1 MSVKRYSKRKTLK
14 TKRNNFRRWKITD
27 KKKKQIIERIKKYD
41 TIGLKPNKKNKIE
54 KEKALKILIKKQEK
68 VLPIVLK
75 ALEKTTKAEQVNL
88 HYAWY
93 VFFKWY
99 PGNQPLPQGYIQPY
113 QVDTFIK
120 IIKNKKK
127 LYLWKNTLIKLCD
140 DLNIFGK
147 KSIPRIDNN
156 GIKDSLYF
164 WKLYMEM
171 KRYNINMFDNDEG
184 LGIPWFWYVLDT
196 LTKFY

>member
-1 MSVKRYSKRKTLK
+1 M
-14 TKRNNFRRWKITD
+14 
-27 KKKKQIIERIKKYD
+27 
-41 TIGLKPNKKNKIE
+41 
-54 KEKALKILIKKQEK
+54 
-68 VLPIVLK
+68 
-75 ALEKTTKAEQVNL
+75 
-88 HYAWY
+88 
-93 VFFKWY
+93 
-99 PGNQPLPQGYIQPY
+99 
-113 QVDTFIK
+113 
-120 IIKNKKK
+120 
-127 LYLWKNTLIKLCD
+127 IKLCD